1 MGTIHPRLH
10 NRTVQEHPVS
20 PGDVV
25 RVLVYAPKRAAAL
38 EVELADKT
46 VIIQIGFSVAQVVSA
61 LVEDPPPRPQI
72 LIADFDEMGPGEIMH
87 LHVLR
92 EQGWFGRIIAIGDL
106 PSALRSS
113 LGVERVVTA
122 PFTRD
127 VLRDVLRNA
136 GFAGPTTKLP
146 VL

>member
-1 MGTIHPRLH
+1 
-10 NRTVQEHPVS
+10 
-20 PGDVV
+20 
-25 RVLVYAPKRAAAL
+25 
-38 EVELADKT
+38 

-61 LVEDPPPRPQI
+61 LEDPPPRPQI

-92 EQGWFGRIIAIGDL
+92 EQGWFGRIIAICDL

-113 LGVERVVTA
+113 LAVERVVTT

-127 VLRDVLRNA
+127 VLRDVLRSA
-136 GFAGPTTKLP
+136 GFASPTTKLP